1 MEYYLSTFH
10 LLSFLCYKVYFCFVI
25 HREMRSK
32 FSSNISHS
40 CSSFGGVRIIRK
52 VNTFIN
58 TVRSS
63 FYSLSKAETSE
74 MITYSMF
81 FVGCN
86 TDLFLIQDSQVIAID
101 WGFSPQNDVY
111 DTQLMQ
117 YTQFNV
123 TCMFSFQVPLN
134 LIWSIVC
141 IVLYWSQMMRGP
153 YNTLSKI

>member
-1 MEYYLSTFH
+1 
-10 LLSFLCYKVYFCFVI
+10 
-25 HREMRSK
+25 
-32 FSSNISHS
+32 
-40 CSSFGGVRIIRK
+40 
-52 VNTFIN
+52 
-58 TVRSS
+58 
-63 FYSLSKAETSE
+63 

-81 FVGCN
+81 CVGCN

-141 IVLYWSQMMRGP
+141 IVLY
-153 YNTLSKI
+153 

>member
-1 MEYYLSTFH
+1 MEYYSSTFH

-32 FSSNISHS
+32 FSSNISNS

-101 WGFSPQNDVY
+101 WGFSPQMMYMILNSCNIHS
-111 DTQLMQ
+111 LMLHVCFPSK
-117 YTQFNV
+117 YH
-123 TCMFSFQVPLN
+123 
-134 LIWSIVC
+134 LI
-141 IVLYWSQMMRGP
+141 
-153 YNTLSKI
+153 